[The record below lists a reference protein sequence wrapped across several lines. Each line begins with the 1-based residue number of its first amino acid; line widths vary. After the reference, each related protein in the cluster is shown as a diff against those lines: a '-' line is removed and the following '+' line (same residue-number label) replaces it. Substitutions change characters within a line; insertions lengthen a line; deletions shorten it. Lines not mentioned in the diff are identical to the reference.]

1 MKVFKFGG
9 ASVKKSNAVKNVAK
23 ILSGYVPEHLTVVVS
38 AMGKTTNLLEQLTDA
53 YFNARPFK
61 PFVDELTTF
70 HFQIINE
77 LEIKDISNINTIFQ
91 QLSYKLS
98 LPQSDNYHFEY
109 DQIVSFGE
117 LLSSKILE
125 EYLKQNG
132 FVAKWFDVR
141 NVIKTNNKWREGKI
155 DWELTQTKFKDVMLP
170 EFKQNNIVITQG
182 FIGSTLTNHT
192 TTLGREGS
200 DFSAA
205 ILAYVSNAQSVT
217 IWKDVPGMLN
227 ADPKY
232 FNGTV
237 LLERISFKEAIE
249 LAYYGASVIHPKTI
263 QPLKNKDIPLYIK
276 SFLNPSNK
284 GTVIQSSMEYDAK
297 VASYIFKPHQV
308 LLSIT
313 PKDFSFV
320 IEDNL
325 KDIFAILAEENVRVN
340 LMQNSA
346 VSFSFLIDDKYD
358 LEQIITHLSNDYLV
372 KYNKNVELLTI
383 RHYNDN
389 TIERLTKGKQIL
401 LEQKTRQTA
410 RLVIN

>member
-9 ASVKKSNAVKNVAK
+9 ASIKDANSVINVGE
-23 ILSGYVPEHLTVVVS
+23 ILKQYDDESLIVVVS
-38 AMGKTTNLLEQLTDA
+38 AMGKTTNLLEQLVTA
-53 YFNARPFK
+53 YCNDLPIGSLLNDFK
-61 PFVDELTTF
+61 TSHLK
-70 HFQIINE
+70 IINE
-77 LEIKDISNINTIFQ
+77 LDLSDRSKINTFFQ
-91 QLSYKLS
+91 QLDYKLS
-98 LPQSDNYHFEY
+98 LPKSDNYHFEY

-117 LLSSKILE
+117 LISTTILS
-125 EYLKQNG
+125 EYLIQNN
-132 FVAKWFDVR
+132 FHACWFDAR
-141 NVIKTNNKWREGKI
+141 KVIKTNTKWREAKV
-155 DWELTQTKFKDVMLP
+155 DWELTQVKFDEVLRSSLGQK
-170 EFKQNNIVITQG
+170 NIVITQG
-182 FIGSTLTNHT
+182 FIGSTITNHT
-192 TTLGREGS
+192 STLGREGS
-200 DFSAA
+200 DFSAS
-205 ILAYVSNAQSVT
+205 IFAYVSHAESVT

-237 LLERISFKEAIE
+237 LLEQISFREAIE

-263 QPLKNKDIPLYIK
+263 QPLKNKEIPLYIK
-276 SFLNPSNK
+276 SFVNPTEK
-284 GTVIQSSMEYDAK
+284 GTVIQSSMAYDAK
-297 VASYIFKPHQV
+297 VASYIFKPNQV

-325 KDIFAILAEENVRVN
+325 KEIFAILAEENVRVN

-358 LEQIITHLSNDYLV
+358 LEQIINHFKIYYLV
-372 KYNKNVELLTI
+372 KYNNNVELLTV
-383 RHYNDN
+383 RHYSSN

-410 RLVIN
+410 RIVLN

>member
-9 ASVKKSNAVKNVAK
+9 ASVKDAISVINVGK
-23 ILSGYVPEHLTVVVS
+23 ILKQYDGESLIVVVS
-38 AMGKTTNLLEQLTDA
+38 AMGKTTNLLEQLVNA
-53 YFNARPFK
+53 YC
-61 PFVDELTTF
+61 
-70 HFQIINE
+70 NE
-77 LEIKDISNINTIFQ
+77 LPIDSFLNDFKTSHLKIVNELDLYDISKVNTVFQ
-91 QLSYKLS
+91 QLDYKLS
-98 LPQSDNYHFEY
+98 LPKSDNYNFEY

-117 LLSSKILE
+117 LISTTILS
-125 EYLKQNG
+125 EYLITNNYN
-132 FVAKWFDVR
+132 ACWFDAR
-141 NVIKTNNKWREGKI
+141 KVIKTNTKWREAKV
-155 DWELTQTKFKDVMLP
+155 DWDLTQTQFNVNLSP
-170 EFKQNNIVITQG
+170 VFSQNNIVVTQG
-182 FIGSTLTNHT
+182 FIGSTATNHT
-192 TTLGREGS
+192 STLGREGS
-200 DFSAA
+200 DFSAS
-205 ILAYVSNAQSVT
+205 IFAYVSNAESVT

-237 LLERISFKEAIE
+237 LLEQISFREAIE

-263 QPLKNKDIPLYIK
+263 QPLKNKEIPLYIK
-276 SFLNPSNK
+276 SFLNPTKN

-297 VASYIFKPHQV
+297 EASYIFKPNQV
-308 LLSIT
+308 LISIT

-325 KDIFAILAEENVRVN
+325 KEIFAILAEENVRVN

-358 LEQIITHLSNDYLV
+358 LEQIINHLKIDYLV
-372 KYNKNVELLTI
+372 KYNNNVELLTV
-383 RHYNDN
+383 RHYNSN

-410 RLVIN
+410 RVVLS